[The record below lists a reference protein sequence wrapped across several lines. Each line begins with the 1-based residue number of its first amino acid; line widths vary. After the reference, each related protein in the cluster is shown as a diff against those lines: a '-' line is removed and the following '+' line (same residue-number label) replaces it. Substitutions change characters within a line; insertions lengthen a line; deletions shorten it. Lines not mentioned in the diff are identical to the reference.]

1 MVRRLKAIFR
11 STRQLLGIIIIAL
24 FCCPLSLSGL
34 DPDKPL
40 DQYLVDKWDISVGI
54 PSNSI
59 LSITQTPDGYLWIA
73 TTKGLVRFDGMKFS
87 PIRLAEHPDIDPMK
101 SAMPNILF
109 KDREGILWFES
120 AAGLTSYR
128 YQTGQFQTFTSAD
141 GITRDGI
148 RHIKDDMRG
157 NLWICFDS
165 SYVNRFFNGEFTA
178 YNASH
183 GLEGKKINAIVED
196 AKGNLLFGSRE
207 SGAGVFIYR
216 DGKFFKYPIAGL
228 DDVEIISMYGDRI
241 GDLWIGTNNGL
252 FRVTEK
258 RTEKYT
264 TKDGLSDNFITS
276 IIEDSDRNLWVGTVK
291 GLNRI
296 KTEPDGT
303 IRFEPLLK
311 LAHFTIFCVFEDREK
326 SLWIGT
332 YKSGIRRLKEGKFI
346 SYAPLEDLQ
355 EEFLFSLFQDGGGD
369 IWIGAYGGKL
379 FRCRDNDLIETVEPP
394 ELSSTGII
402 SIAEDAQGNLW
413 LSTTGKG
420 AFQKKNKTFVQWTTR
435 DGLVDNTVTSILRD
449 SQGNLWF
456 STFDGVSKIPVSGYI
471 NKGQIVIESLNSRN
485 GLKGKKVHNV
495 YEDKNNNIWIAA
507 DNGITVLKDGKIEK
521 KNMKYYLPG
530 NSVTCIYEDV
540 YAPGNGSKGKRV
552 YWIATH
558 GGGLK
563 RLTLKDGIVTS
574 YTTADGMASDFI
586 YQFFEDKQR
595 NFWLM
600 SSSGILR
607 VSKNELNR
615 FATGSLDIINCTSFG
630 TADGLK
636 SLELD
641 NEFSRNSALRTRNG
655 EFWFITKKG
664 ISIVNPATVHI
675 NKIPPQVVIEAV
687 YFNWQSIRHYLH
699 REIKAFKG
707 ITDFRFHFTATTFLS
722 PEKIKFKYKL
732 KGSDRRW
739 VYLPP
744 GRERVAQYK
753 DLEPGTYTFNVIACN
768 SDGVWTRT
776 GDSLTFILKP
786 LFYQTLLFK
795 AGILFMFI
803 LGVAAAFYIYK
814 KRPFAR
820 KITYKSKVSPPEPQ
834 FVDRCIK
841 KLTYLMEFE
850 NLYRHADLS
859 LRSLAEKMSISTHL
873 LSQILNEELN
883 QNFADFIN
891 SYRIKEAQKILQ
903 SPRGAQKKMAVV
915 AFEVGFNTVVAF
927 YNAFKKY
934 TNMTPVQYKKKAKN
948 KK

>member
-1 MVRRLKAIFR
+1 MVRRLKAILR
-11 STRQLLGIIIIAL
+11 SPRQYTGIIIIAL
-24 FCCPLSLSGL
+24 FWSSLSLSGL
-34 DPDKPL
+34 DPDKPV
-40 DQYLVDKWDISVGI
+40 DRYLVDKWDISAGI

-59 LSITQTPDGYLWIA
+59 RSITQTPDGYLWIA
-73 TTKGLVRFDGMKFS
+73 TKKGLVRFDGMKFS
-87 PIRLAEHPDIDPMK
+87 SLPLAEDSDIDPMK
-101 SAMPNILF
+101 KAIPNVLF
-109 KDREGILWFES
+109 RDREGTLWFES

-128 YQTGQFQTFTSAD
+128 YQTGRFQTFTSAD

-157 NLWICFDS
+157 NLWICFES

-178 YNASH
+178 FSASH

-196 AKGNLLFGSRE
+196 EKGNLLFGSRE
-207 SGAGVFIYR
+207 NGKGVFIYR

-228 DDVEIISMYGDRI
+228 DDVEIISMYGDQR
-241 GDLWIGTNNGL
+241 GELWIGTNNGL

-264 TKDGLSDNFITS
+264 TRDGFSNDLIACIT
-276 IIEDSDRNLWVGTVK
+276 EDSDRNLWVGTAK
-291 GLNRI
+291 GLNRV
-296 KTEPDGT
+296 KRKQDGT
-303 IRFEPLLK
+303 IGFEILLEQ
-311 LAHFTIFCVFEDREK
+311 FTIYYLFEDREK

-332 YKSGIRRLKEGKFI
+332 YKSGIKRLKEGKFI
-346 SYAPLEDLQ
+346 SYAPLEALQ
-355 EEFLFSLFQDGGGD
+355 EEFLFSLFEDGRGD
-369 IWIGAYGGKL
+369 IWIGALGGKL

-394 ELSSTGII
+394 ELSGTGII

-413 LSTTGKG
+413 LGTNGKG
-420 AFQKKNKTFVQWTTR
+420 AFQKKSNTFVQWTTR
-435 DGLVDNTVTSILRD
+435 DGLADNTVTSILRD

-456 STFDGVSKIPVSGYI
+456 STFDGVSKIPESGYI
-471 NKGQIVIESLNSRN
+471 KKGKIAIETFNSRN

-507 DNGITVLKDGKIEK
+507 DNGITVLKDGKIDRE
-521 KNMKYYLPG
+521 NVKYYLQG
-530 NSVTCIYEDV
+530 ISVTCINEDV
-540 YAPGNGSKGKRV
+540 PAPGTGSKGSRV

-558 GGGLK
+558 GAGLK
-563 RLTLKDGIVTS
+563 RLTLKDDNVIS
-574 YTTADGMASDFI
+574 YTNAHGMASDFI
-586 YQFFEDKQR
+586 YQFFEDQQG

-607 VSKNELNR
+607 VKKNELNR
-615 FATGSLDIINCTSFG
+615 FAAGSLDIINCTAFG
-630 TADGLK
+630 TSEGMK

-641 NEFSRNSALRTRNG
+641 NEFSRNSALKTGNG

-664 ISIVNPATVHI
+664 ISIVNPAAVHI
-675 NKIPPQVVIEAV
+675 NKIPPQVIIEAAF
-687 YFNWQSIRHYLH
+687 FNRQPIPFH

-722 PEKIKFKYKL
+722 PGKIKFKYKL
-732 KGSDRRW
+732 EGFDRRW

-744 GRERVAQYK
+744 GKERVAQYK

-786 LFYQTLLFK
+786 FFYQTFLFK
-795 AGILFMFI
+795 AGIFFMFI
-803 LGVAAAFYIYK
+803 LLVAAALYIYK

-820 KITYKSKVSPPEPQ
+820 KTTYKSRVSPPEPQ

-841 KLTYLMEFE
+841 KLTYLMEVE

-859 LRSLAEKMSISTHL
+859 LRFLAEKMSISTHL

-903 SPRGAQKKMAVV
+903 SPGGAQKKMAVV
-915 AFEVGFNTVVAF
+915 AFDVGFNTVVAF